1 MKLLNAILMVVANL
15 KEQIIVLQTL
25 IMRPF
30 YRFYCQNCNPVF

>member
-1 MKLLNAILMVVANL
+1 MKPLNAILMVVTNL

-30 YRFYCQNCNPVF
+30 

>member
-1 MKLLNAILMVVANL
+1 MKPLNAILMVVANL

-30 YRFYCQNCNPVF
+30 